1 MVTSVGVVGGG
12 LCGLATSFYLMT
24 LRPGLRVTVYDPACV
39 YGVARD
45 RDGYFA
51 TASALAAGLLHPL
64 TPKLKLA
71 WEADAAMAATL
82 ELMGLVGGDVI
93 LRDKRIVRPCRDAA
107 DAELALKASSA
118 LGPNHLEWLSPES
131 LSRLLPNNAGLG
143 LPGVAFSSGR
153 VVDAPAYMAKLG
165 SKLKELGVDWV
176 EATVEP
182 SELAH
187 DVVVCCGGA
196 AAATIFDRELGKGF
210 SVVRS
215 HSLRVVAPDGPDV
228 ALLRGDYVCPT
239 AEQNTWIVGATRDR
253 LAIGAKVDSPPDS
266 IESVARRLEAAAQ
279 LAGLDWAPEPITI
292 AAGARFDG
300 RRTQYGRLP
309 FVLLRGNVVLAG
321 GLGARGL
328 LRHAQ
333 IGKLAALTAIT
344 GNDAHLPPQL
354 KPL

>member
-1 MVTSVGVVGGG
+1 M
-12 LCGLATSFYLMT
+12 
-24 LRPGLRVTVYDPACV
+24 TVYDPACV

-82 ELMGLVGGDVI
+82 ELMGFVGGDVV

-107 DAELALKASSA
+107 DAKLALKASIA
-118 LGPNHLEWLSPES
+118 LGPNHLEWLSPEV
-131 LSRLLPNNAGLG
+131 LSRFVPNYAGLEV
-143 LPGVAFSSGR
+143 PGVAFNSGR
-153 VVDAPAYMAKLG
+153 VVDTQAYMAKLG
-165 SKLKELGVDWV
+165 SKLRELGVDWV

-182 SELAH
+182 SELPH

-196 AAATIFDRELGKGF
+196 AAATLFQRELGKGF

-215 HSLRVVAPDGPDV
+215 HSLKVVAPDGPHV

-239 AEQNTWIVGATRDR
+239 AEQSTWVVGATRDR
-253 LAIGAKVDSPPDS
+253 YAIGAKVDSPADS
-266 IESVARRLEAAAQ
+266 IESVAQRLEAATC
-279 LAGLDWAPEPITI
+279 LAGSDWAPEPTTI
-292 AAGARFDG
+292 AAGSRLDG

-309 FVLLRGNVVLAG
+309 FILLRGNLVLAG

-354 KPL
+354 RPL